1 MDTLD
6 EFVSIAHRV
15 VWATVA
21 TVDRR
26 GRPRSRVL
34 HPLWVRDGDRLTGWV
49 ITRPTPLKRAHLA
62 RSPHASCS
70 YWDPVH
76 DTAVA
81 ECAAAWE
88 HDPAVRED
96 VWRRFLDAPAPL
108 GYDFAQI
115 FPDGPQSDDAGFL
128 RLDPWRIRTHR
139 VVAGGPPL
147 VWTLAPSAA
156 ASAPPRTNASASLA

>member
-1 MDTLD
+1 MDPLD

-34 HPLWVRDGDRLTGWV
+34 HPLWVHDGDGLQGWV

-62 RSPHASCS
+62 HAPHASCS
-70 YWDPVH
+70 YWDPAH

-81 ECAAAWE
+81 ECDAAWE
-88 HDPAVRED
+88 HDPAVRAD
-96 VWRRFLDAPAPL
+96 VWRRYLEAPEPL

-115 FPDGPQSDDAGFL
+115 FPDGPQSAGAGFL

-139 VVAGGPPL
+139 VVAGAAPL
-147 VWTLAPSAA
+147 VWVSRGAA
-156 ASAPPRTNASASLA
+156 APRHRPART